1 MHVKDVEDTQMYM
14 YWFQEVDP
22 DKHRSWFELGVEVGL
37 EIVDDE
43 EVEAEV
49 EKIEEDEEV
58 AWIYE
63 DTKSKHR
70 KIMTGQFK
78 LNIVL

>member
-1 MHVKDVEDTQMYM
+1 M
-14 YWFQEVDP
+14 
-22 DKHRSWFELGVEVGL
+22 GL
-37 EIVDDE
+37 EVVDDE

-58 AWIYE
+58 ARIYK
-63 DTKSKHR
+63 DSKNKHR

-78 LNIVL
+78 LNTVL

>member
-1 MHVKDVEDTQMYM
+1 MHVEDVEDTQMYI
-14 YWFQEVDP
+14 YLFQEVDP
-22 DKHRSWFELGVEVGL
+22 DKHRSWFELGAEVGL

-58 AWIYE
+58 A
-63 DTKSKHR
+63 
-70 KIMTGQFK
+70 
-78 LNIVL
+78 